1 MRSLEP
7 LCDQVNLQC
16 PSPGLSLPPL
26 PSLFKLTKSTIM
38 RPDPLKKTPR
48 KTKRFSQQR
57 TAAPEKGVYREEK
70 QTRQCEKDV
79 YRGEKQTWHEECL
92 HFVGLE
98 HRTRKTTI
106 LAQPLSITGVLGTL
120 PSVMSR
126 TQSRNGEYSLYFEKL
141 CAGECRLRT
150 RRYSDSEK

>member
-1 MRSLEP
+1 
-7 LCDQVNLQC
+7 
-16 PSPGLSLPPL
+16 
-26 PSLFKLTKSTIM
+26 M

-48 KTKRFSQQR
+48 KTKRLSQQR

-98 HRTRKTTI
+98 DRTRKTTI
-106 LAQPLSITGVLGTL
+106 LAQPFVDYGRIGHT
-120 PSVMSR
+120 PF
-126 TQSRNGEYSLYFEKL
+126 RNV
-141 CAGECRLRT
+141 
-150 RRYSDSEK
+150 